1 MPMNTLERDTVG
13 RLCALSKSVL
23 ADLRPRLASINE
35 LYNSAGGV
43 SSTLTQAELDEE
55 AALSGLQKQTLD
67 DTVFAFSAMLSSID
81 AAQAAINQTAARFL

>member
-1 MPMNTLERDTVG
+1 MPMSVLEHDTVSK
-13 RLCALSKSVL
+13 LCALSKSVL

-55 AALSGLQKQTLD
+55 AALSGLQKSTLD
-67 DTVFAFSAMLSSID
+67 DTVFAFSAMLSAID

>member
-1 MPMNTLERDTVG
+1 MPMSVLEHDTVSK
-13 RLCALSKSVL
+13 LCALSKTVL

-43 SSTLTQAELDEE
+43 SATLTQAELDEE
-55 AALSGLQKQTLD
+55 AALSGLQKSTLD
-67 DTVFAFSAMLSSID
+67 DCVFAFSAMLSAID